1 MVHILRAIMLLM
13 VLMPGY
19 HTEAYLWT
27 IITIISFINTL
38 LSADAYHI
46 HGAYVPRDGTP
57 ICILM
62 IRDTAHHI
70 SPYYYMPS
78 STVHRREEA
87 AYRVAYRIITADGIC
102 IVMPFI

>member
-13 VLMPGY
+13 MLMPRYILRPIYG
-19 HTEAYLWT
+19 T
-27 IITIISFINTL
+27 IITMISFINTL

-46 HGAYVPRDGTP
+46 HGAYVPRDGTL

-70 SPYYYMPS
+70 TLITICLPLPY
-78 STVHRREEA
+78 TVGKRPHT
-87 AYRVAYRIITADGIC
+87 V
-102 IVMPFI
+102 